1 MHGPSGLE
9 MTAVLD
15 VLRSEGGRRSEEKGE
30 VLAATARNV
39 RRSDPG
45 SGKEWQG
52 VADPISDG
60 EGRTGRER
68 ERR

>member
-1 MHGPSGLE
+1 MEVETRAAQRVRRGPPIRG
-9 MTAVLD
+9 
-15 VLRSEGGRRSEEKGE
+15 EGGSARRF
-30 VLAATARNV
+30 ATARNV

-45 SGKEWQG
+45 SGKEWEG
-52 VADPISDG
+52 AADPISDG